1 MNTLSRKQ
9 REIQDREQQILEVA
23 SQMLGDVGYLGI
35 TMDRIAE
42 AIEYSKG
49 TVYQHFRNKEE
60 LLLALMQHRKQLLVE
75 MFQRAAAFDGT
86 TRERITAVGEAYV
99 LFTRLHPVEFANLP
113 TLLSPS
119 ICDKASSERREELL
133 CQDQA
138 CIGVVT
144 GVVIEA
150 VERGDLTLPA
160 EISPV
165 DLVFGLWSAMYGAL
179 TLMRTTI
186 PFTEIG
192 IPDPYRT
199 LTRNLQA
206 MLDGV
211 GWRPT
216 CAEFDCQGTIAR
228 VREAI
233 FAPELARLH
242 GEKRHG

>member
-1 MNTLSRKQ
+1 MNLVSRKQ
-9 REIQDREQQILEVA
+9 REIQEREERILEVA
-23 SQMLGDVGYLGI
+23 SRMLGEVGYLGV

-60 LLLALMQHRKQLLVE
+60 LLLSLMQRRQQVMVA

-99 LFTRLHPVEFANLP
+99 LFTQLYPVEFSNLP

-119 ICDKASSERREELL
+119 ICDKTSPTHREELL
-133 CQDQA
+133 HQDRE
-138 CIGVVT
+138 CMGVVT
-144 GVVIEA
+144 AVVAEA
-150 VERGDLTLPA
+150 VECGDLSLPP
-160 EISPV
+160 ELTPV

-179 TLMRTTI
+179 TLMRTAI
-186 PFTEIG
+186 PFTEVG
-192 IPDPYRT
+192 ISDPYRT

-216 CAEFDCQGTIAR
+216 CAEFDCEGTIAR
-228 VREAI
+228 VRETI
-233 FAPELARLH
+233 FAPELAELQGENHH
-242 GEKRHG
+242 G